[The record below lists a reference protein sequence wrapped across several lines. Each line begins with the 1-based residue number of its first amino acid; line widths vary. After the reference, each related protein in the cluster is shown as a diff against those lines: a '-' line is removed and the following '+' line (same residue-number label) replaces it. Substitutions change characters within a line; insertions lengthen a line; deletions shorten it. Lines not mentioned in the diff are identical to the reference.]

1 MRITQGQF
9 SFLPEL
15 TDAEIGAQCAYALDQ
30 GWSMA
35 VEFTDDPHP
44 RNTYWEM
51 WGEPMFDLRDAAG
64 VLLEINDCRKAHPAS
79 YVRVL
84 AFDARK
90 GFETVRMNFM
100 VQRPADEPGFDLI
113 RAEGPGRN
121 VGYTLHPYAA
131 ANPPGRRYGQDR
143 AG

>member
-15 TDAEIGAQCAYALDQ
+15 TDAEIAAQCAYALNQ

-44 RNTYWEM
+44 RNVYWEM
-51 WGEPMFDLRDAAG
+51 WGPPMFDLKDPAG
-64 VLLEINDCRKAHPAS
+64 VVIEVNACREAQPQS

-84 AFDARK
+84 AFDSSQ
-90 GFETVRMNFM
+90 GYETVRMSFI
-100 VQRPADEPGFDLI
+100 VHRPADEPGFDLI

-121 VGYTLHPYAA
+121 IGYTLRSYAA
-131 ANPPGRRYGQDR
+131 EKPAGRRYGAER
-143 AG
+143 AT

>member
-1 MRITQGQF
+1 MRLTQGQF

-15 TDAEIGAQCAYALDQ
+15 TDAEISAQCAYALGQ

-51 WGEPMFDLRDAAG
+51 WGEPMFDLRDPAG
-64 VLLEINDCRKAHPAS
+64 VLIEVNDCRKAHPND

-84 AFDARK
+84 AFDARE
-90 GFETVRMNFM
+90 GFETVRMNFI
-100 VQRPADEPGFDLI
+100 VHRPADEPGFDLI
-113 RAEGPGRN
+113 RSEGPGRN
-121 VGYTLHPYAA
+121 IGYTLRPYAA
-131 ANPPGRRYGQDR
+131 GNPPGRRYGQDR
-143 AG
+143 TT